1 MAGQL
6 LNSLGR
12 LGIGLA
18 IGASV
23 INTSL
28 YNGKR
33 IIVVFQFNH

>member
-1 MAGQL
+1 MAAQI

-23 INTSL
+23 LNTSL
-28 YNGKR
+28 YNGKNC
-33 IIVVFQFNH
+33 VFF